1 MSDTNTLNSEDLI
14 DEMYTV
20 LERAWSLPLG
30 HGRTVV
36 DGDEIRQILDELR
49 DSLPREVQEA
59 RRITA
64 DRERILKDAR
74 QEAESIVHV
83 AEERR
88 DQLLD
93 KSAVAQAAQQRANEM
108 LALAQKKAREIRK
121 AGNDYVEDLLRRTDE
136 NLSAN
141 LSELRKTRQNVH
153 NAAQSRKKKR

>member
-36 DGDEIRQILDELR
+36 DGDEIRQILDELS

-64 DRERILKDAR
+64 DRERIFKDAR

-136 NLSAN
+136 SLSAN